1 MLEQEVYPFSFS
13 RVIHV
18 SKKLSTQCLRDTPPP
33 FQQVGF
39 VARSVAVSSILGVL
53 LLNLVPLCTA
63 SVLGVWV
70 AMKAMMVLRLGS
82 ASARLL
88 SRQSPLYV
96 QPAHS

>member
-1 MLEQEVYPFSFS
+1 MLVLCSVFFPIDGLVLILEGA
-13 RVIHV
+13 
-18 SKKLSTQCLRDTPPP
+18 LTGAM
-33 FQQVGF
+33 QVGF